1 MSRMHAAIIAP
12 HPDDAELAMGG
23 TIALLVSQGH
33 RVTII
38 DCTDGEPTPFG
49 DPATRA
55 REAAGAARV
64 LGCERINLG
73 WPNRSVQHTLAGD
86 TRSYTLQSN
95 EVRWTVN

>member
-1 MSRMHAAIIAP
+1 MHAAIIAP